1 MTERNLGLVQD
12 QKHKGF
18 LQFIRKVVD
27 VPLGYSKE
35 NLAAFRSTARREYPA
50 LVRLI
55 DDYLEF
61 AEKAD
66 TDVQP
71 FGLHANSSRRQ
82 KPADPTQMHLFDLLR
97 DKRAF
102 PSNSDL
108 SEFAG
113 RILPNMARK
122 RFDKM
127 SRGEIVAKII
137 EYVETLDPKTRQD
150 LEASMRD
157 AMTPRA
163 GKPADRRSFLSKW
176 EKIIKGIE
184 L

>member
-1 MTERNLGLVQD
+1 MVQD
-12 QKHKGF
+12 QRHKSL
-18 LQFIRKVVD
+18 LQFIRKVVEVAAGLSKED
-27 VPLGYSKE
+27 LASFRSAAIREYSSVVPLIDEYLR
-35 NLAAFRSTARREYPA
+35 LAER
-50 LVRLI
+50 
-55 DDYLEF
+55 
-61 AEKAD
+61 AD
-66 TDVQP
+66 THVLP
-71 FGLHANSSRRQ
+71 KSHASNNFHRSKNAESS
-82 KPADPTQMHLFDLLR
+82 PEHLFDMLR

-108 SEFAG
+108 SDFAG

-137 EYVETLDPKTRQD
+137 EYVETLDAKTRRD
-150 LEASMRD
+150 LEASMKD
-157 AMTPRA
+157 AMAPGL

-176 EKIIKGIE
+176 ERIIKGIQ

>member
-1 MTERNLGLVQD
+1 MVQD
-12 QKHKGF
+12 QKHKSL

-27 VPLGYSKE
+27 VAAGHSKE
-35 NLAAFRSTARREYPA
+35 DLAAFRSAALREYPS
-50 LVRLI
+50 LVPLI
-55 DDYLEF
+55 DEYLQF
-61 AEKAD
+61 AERAD
-66 TDVQP
+66 TNVVP
-71 FGLHANSSRRQ
+71 LNSGGNSSRRS
-82 KPADPTQMHLFDLLR
+82 KPEATPTHLFDMLR

-108 SEFAG
+108 SDFAG
-113 RILPNMARK
+113 RILPNMTRK

-137 EYVETLDPKTRQD
+137 EYVETLDAKTRRD

-157 AMTPRA
+157 AMTPGA
-163 GKPADRRSFLSKW
+163 SKPDRRTFLSKW
-176 EKIIKGIE
+176 ERIIKGIQ

>member
-1 MTERNLGLVQD
+1 MVQD
-12 QKHKGF
+12 QRHKSL
-18 LQFIRKVVD
+18 LQFIRRIID
-27 VPLGYSKE
+27 VAAGHSKE
-35 NLAAFRSTARREYPA
+35 DLVAFRSAA
-50 LVRLI
+50 LRGYSALIPLI
-55 DDYLEF
+55 DEYLQL
-61 AEKAD
+61 AERAD
-66 TDVQP
+66 TDVLP
-71 FGLHANSSRRQ
+71 LDFGRNFANRSKRTESI
-82 KPADPTQMHLFDLLR
+82 PSHLFDMLR

-108 SEFAG
+108 SDFAG
-113 RILPNMARK
+113 RILPNMTRK

-137 EYVETLDPKTRQD
+137 EYVETLDTKTRRD

-157 AMTPRA
+157 AMTP
-163 GKPADRRSFLSKW
+163 GTSKPADRRSFLSKW

>member
-1 MTERNLGLVQD
+1 VVQD
-12 QKHKGF
+12 QKHKSL

-27 VPLGYSKE
+27 VAAGHSKE
-35 NLAAFRSTARREYPA
+35 DLAAFRSAASKEYPS
-50 LVRLI
+50 VVPLI
-55 DDYLEF
+55 DEYLQF
-61 AEKAD
+61 AERAD
-66 TDVQP
+66 TNVLP
-71 FGLHANSSRRQ
+71 LSSGGNSSRRP
-82 KPADPTQMHLFDLLR
+82 KVPEGTPTHLFDMLR

-108 SEFAG
+108 SDFAG
-113 RILPNMARK
+113 RILPNMTRK

-137 EYVETLDPKTRQD
+137 EYVETLDAKTRRD

-157 AMTPRA
+157 AMTPGA
-163 GKPADRRSFLSKW
+163 SKPADRRSFLSKW
-176 EKIIKGIE
+176 ERIIKGIQ